1 MGISVDMMNLATY
14 LEAHKKTQEA
24 FAAEIGVKQ
33 ATVSRLKRG
42 KRPSLELAAKI
53 ERATNGAVPASSWV
67 EQQARAS

>member
-1 MGISVDMMNLATY
+1 MNLASY
-14 LEAHKKTQEA
+14 LEAHNKTQEA

-53 ERATNGAVPASSWV
+53 ERATGGAVPASSWV
-67 EQQARAS
+67 DDQQKAS

>member
-1 MGISVDMMNLATY
+1 MNLASY
-14 LEAHKKTQEA
+14 LETHKKTQEA

-53 ERATNGAVPASSWV
+53 ERATDGAVPASSWV
-67 EQQARAS
+67 EQQTGAA